1 LLFCSLSLQVVDLG
15 YCSKLGINKL
25 DDGLTYIQDV
35 YVSGKLGS

>member
-1 LLFCSLSLQVVDLG
+1 
-15 YCSKLGINKL
+15 LGINKL